1 MTCLSEPQTTTA
13 VPGIRNDPVAGAI
26 WMLVSCALLAGVAAL
41 GRYLTSV
48 DVHPFQVVFLR
59 VLFAFVTMLP
69 LLAFRGR
76 ELFRTDQPKIYIWR
90 VISATIAMTTWFSAL
105 ALLPVG
111 EVTAISFLTPIF
123 ATIGAALFLSEVVRV
138 RRWIATLAGFAGVL
152 IILRPGFESLGAGAL
167 LAIVSAFAM
176 GVTSIILKHMTA
188 KDDPDKIV
196 FISTTLLVPMTSVAA
211 VFVWDSMTYQ
221 QWMLLFVMGLIA
233 TLGHVTLVR
242 AFAATEASIVV
253 GFDFARLPFAVLF
266 GYLALGELIDIWTW
280 VGAGVIFVSTV
291 YIARREARLKRQMAV
306 AGVGVPSPR
315 S

>member
-1 MTCLSEPQTTTA
+1 MVIA
-13 VPGIRNDPVAGAI
+13 VDPV
-26 WMLVSCALLAGVAAL
+26 
-41 GRYLTSV
+41 
-48 DVHPFQVVFLR
+48 VHC
-59 VLFAFVTMLP
+59 
-69 LLAFRGR
+69 
-76 ELFRTDQPKIYIWR
+76 
-90 VISATIAMTTWFSAL
+90 
-105 ALLPVG
+105 
-111 EVTAISFLTPIF
+111 
-123 ATIGAALFLSEVVRV
+123 
-138 RRWIATLAGFAGVL
+138 AGVL

-211 VFVWDSMTYQ
+211 VFVWDSLTFQ
-221 QWMLLFVMGLIA
+221 QWVLLFVMGLIA

-291 YIARREARLKRQMAV
+291 YIARREARLKRQTAV

>member
-1 MTCLSEPQTTTA
+1 M
-13 VPGIRNDPVAGAI
+13 

-41 GRYLTSV
+41 GRYLTSI

-76 ELFRTDQPKIYIWR
+76 ELCRTEQPKIYIWR

-138 RRWIATLAGFAGVL
+138 RRWIATLVGFAGVL
-152 IILRPGFESLGAGAL
+152 IILRPGFENLGAGAL
-167 LAIVSAFAM
+167 LAIVSALAM
-176 GVTSIILKHMTA
+176 GTTSVILKHMTA
-188 KDDPDKIV
+188 QDDPDKIV
-196 FISTTLLVPMTSVAA
+196 FISSTLLVPITSVAA
-211 VFVWDSMTYQ
+211 VFVWEALTMQ
-221 QWMLLFVMGLIA
+221 QWLLLFAMGLTA
-233 TLGHVTLVR
+233 TLGHMTLVR
-242 AFAATEASIVV
+242 AFAATEASIVI

-280 VGAGVIFVSTV
+280 LGAGVIFISTV
-291 YIARREARLKRQMAV
+291 YIARREAQLKRETAV
-306 AGVGVPSPR
+306 AGVGAPSPR